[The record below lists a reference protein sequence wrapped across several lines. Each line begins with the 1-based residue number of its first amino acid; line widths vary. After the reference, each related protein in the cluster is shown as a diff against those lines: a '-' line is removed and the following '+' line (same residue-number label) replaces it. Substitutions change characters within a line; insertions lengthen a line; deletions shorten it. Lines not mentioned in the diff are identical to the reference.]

1 MQAADKNK
9 VVVFDYVLKDKSTGE
24 IIDSSSEHGQPIK
37 VLFGHGQIIPGLEH
51 RMIGMQPGEKKTIE
65 VPAEEAYGL
74 PSQELIQ
81 EVPREYFGDIE
92 LKEGLMLTAT
102 TQEGYPIDLRVVSFN
117 DSTVVVDMNH
127 PLAGKDLI
135 FDVHVLEVRD
145 ATPEELEHGHAH

>member
-1 MQAADKNK
+1 MKVDKNK
-9 VVVFDYVLKDKSTGE
+9 VVVFDYVLRDKETGE
-24 IIDSSSEHGQPIK
+24 VIDSSEQHGQPIK
-37 VLFGHGQIIPGLEH
+37 VLFGHGQIIPGLEE
-51 RMIGMQPGEKKTIE
+51 RMMGMEPGEKKTIE

-102 TQEGYPIDLRVVSFN
+102 TPEGYPIDMKVVSFN

-127 PLAGKDLI
+127 PLAGKDLV
-135 FDVHVLEVRD
+135 FDVHVKEVRD
-145 ATPEELEHGHAH
+145 ASPEELDHGHAH